1 MSDTDRDDDRQ
12 QHTIAIEELSA
23 AWDRA
28 LERGVNG
35 ELLVSSFLAVS
46 VSNLVRMY
54 GKDPAMEIIETLPGR
69 IHDGDFDYALKEE
82 DE

>member
-1 MSDTDRDDDRQ
+1 MSDTDHADDRQ
-12 QHTIAIEELSA
+12 QHTVAIEELSA

-28 LERGVNG
+28 LERGVSG

-54 GKDPAMEIIETLPGR
+54 GKDAAREIIETLPVR
-69 IHDGDFDYALKEE
+69 IQDGDFDYALDE
-82 DE
+82 DA

>member
-1 MSDTDRDDDRQ
+1 MSETDGADDRQ
-12 QHTIAIEELSA
+12 QHTIAIEELSN

-28 LERGVNG
+28 LERDVSG

-54 GKDPAMEIIETLPGR
+54 GKTAATEIIESLPLR
-69 IHDGDFDYALKEE
+69 IRDGDFDYALDEE
-82 DE
+82 T